1 MKRIQNLV
9 LTFSLAILTTV
20 AFSQIKVVA
29 PNGDVGIGTSTPSEK
44 LEVNG
49 GVMVGNTTNTNAGT
63 IRYNGSD
70 LEGYVNG
77 SWTSLTAAGS
87 GGGGGS
93 VWTTGTGND
102 IYYDTSGGVGIG
114 VQNPTKK
121 LEVQGGDV
129 KFYGKNLDI
138 GQDAANFTSKFRIG
152 HGRST
157 DGTSTIDLISDQSN
171 YPIVGFRFNRNT
183 VGVSTLTHYGN
194 QQFIFQNVAASN
206 IYFKVANAHRFTIR
220 DYGSTGINDNNP
232 DASTALDVGGAIGY
246 NGTLVN
252 TSDKRLK
259 KDVRDFRRGLEAVMG
274 LNTMYYH
281 YTGDLGTDSEM
292 EHVGIYAQDLQ
303 AVAPEL
309 VNEAEYDFSDFDI
322 INHDSGEVE
331 LIDHAPRAKA
341 SYLTIDESAIKYML
355 INAIQDQQAQIE
367 EKDDQINDLNDR
379 LDALEEMVNA
389 MAQGNAVQNVELKE
403 SGALLQNSPNPFNEK
418 TAIQYV
424 LPEGANNAVIYVN
437 DMNGKAIKTIVLD
450 KSRTGEINI
459 NANTLGAGSYSYS
472 LVVDGE
478 VVDTKRMV
486 LTK

>member
-9 LTFSLAILTTV
+9 LTFGLAVLTTV

-29 PNGDVGIGTSTPSEK
+29 PNGDVGIGTSTPIEK
-44 LEVNG
+44 LHVDG
-49 GVMVGNTTNTNAGT
+49 GVLVGNTTNANAGT

-77 SWTSLTAAGS
+77 SWTSLTTGGG

-93 VWTTGTGND
+93 VWSTGTGND
-102 IYYDTSGGVGIG
+102 IYYNTTGGVGIG
-114 VQNPTKK
+114 VENPIKK
-121 LEVQGGDV
+121 FEVKGGDV
-129 KFYGKNLDI
+129 KLYGNNLDI
-138 GQDAANFTSKFRIG
+138 GEDAANFTTKIRLG
-152 HGRST
+152 HGRAL

-171 YPIVGFRFNRNT
+171 YPLVGFRFNRNT
-183 VGVSTLTHYGN
+183 VGVSTLTHYGS
-194 QQFIFQNVAASN
+194 QQFIFQNVDASN

-232 DASTALDVGGAIGY
+232 DATTALDVGGAIGY

-252 TSDKRLK
+252 TSDKNLK
-259 KDVRDFRRGLEAVMG
+259 KDVRDFRRGLDAVMG
-274 LNTMYYH
+274 LNTIYYH
-281 YTGDLGTDSEM
+281 YTGDLGTDAEM
-292 EHVGIYAQDLQ
+292 EHVGIFAQDLQ
-303 AVAPEL
+303 EVAPEL

-355 INAIQDQQAQIE
+355 INAIQDQQKLIE
-367 EKDDQINDLNDR
+367 DKDDQINDLSDR
-379 LDALEEMVNA
+379 LEALEEMVNA
-389 MAQGNAVQNVELKE
+389 LAEGNAVQNVELNATG
-403 SGALLQNSPNPFNEK
+403 SLLQNSPNPFNEK
-418 TAIQYV
+418 TSIQYV
-424 LPEGANNAVIYVN
+424 LPEGAKNAVIYVN
-437 DMNGKAIKTIVLD
+437 DMNGKAIKTVVLD
-450 KSRTGEINI
+450 KSRNGEINI
-459 NANTLGAGSYSYS
+459 NANTLGAGSYTYS

-478 VVDTKRMV
+478 VIDTKRML